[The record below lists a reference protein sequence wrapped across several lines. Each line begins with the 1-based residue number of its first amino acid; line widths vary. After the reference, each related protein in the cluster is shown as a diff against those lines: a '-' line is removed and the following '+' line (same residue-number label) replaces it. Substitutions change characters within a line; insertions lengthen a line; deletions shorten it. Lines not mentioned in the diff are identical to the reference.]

1 MLSEVE
7 IVNKV
12 KVRIMGREYTLG
24 TENSP
29 EYTMELAEKLNASLN
44 EMLSDTHGLSGLDV
58 ALLAALDAMDEAR
71 KAKENADNIRL
82 QLGEYMTS
90 ADKARTGYD
99 NAKKEIAV
107 LKRRIEELED
117 KLGGNIF

>member
-1 MLSEVE
+1 M
-7 IVNKV
+7 NKV

-24 TENSP
+24 TDNSP
-29 EYTMELAEKLNASLN
+29 EYTMELAEKLNANLN
-44 EMLSDTHGLSGLDV
+44 DMLSDTHGLSGLDV

-99 NAKKEIAV
+99 NAKQEIAV

-117 KLGGNIF
+117 KLGGTLF